1 MSAPFDEFSSA
12 PIDLSAFEESYARA
26 STARAEAPAATVPDG
41 VYDARIEEARLT
53 RTPRTGNPMVVWR
66 LRILGP
72 THHGATLTKN
82 RIITEKT
89 LAFLKEDLEL
99 IGIELDR
106 LSDLEVHLERSVDR
120 ELRIVKKTGNTG
132 WNDIY
137 FARPAAHAASACAN
151 SASLTDDDTLPF

>member
-1 MSAPFDEFSSA
+1 MSAPFDEFNSA

-26 STARAEAPAATVPDG
+26 STVRTEPPAATIPDG
-41 VYDARIEEARLT
+41 AYDVRIEEARLT

-66 LRILGP
+66 LRVLGP
-72 THHGATLTKN
+72 THRGAAVTKT

-106 LSDLEVHLERSVDR
+106 LSDLEAHLERSLDR
-120 ELRIVKKTGNTG
+120 ELRIVKKTGNNG

-137 FARPAAHAASACAN
+137 FARPSAHAASACAN
-151 SASLTDDDTLPF
+151 SASLTDDDPLPF